1 MAGNWI
7 VLHLA
12 VAVAFVI
19 VLILRFRVDPT
30 LSLIFGSVYL
40 GLTGGLG
47 FAGTV
52 EAITTGFGELMAE
65 LGLLIGFGILLGSL
79 LLAIGALQGL
89 VHMLLRAAGR
99 RGFPYAFGVAL
110 CAIFPSVIPDIQF
123 ILGAPM
129 IQSAARRDEPRDLPR
144 MTVGMIAGSL
154 VGLVLVVPGLGT
166 VAIAGILGVPLGT
179 TLLYG
184 FIVGPLT
191 TVITIFVATRIVDR
205 IWRPATD
212 VLTEPSPEPDG
223 GGVMS
228 GGSAVTTAVAT
239 ERRQGVLL
247 PVLLTVFVPVAL
259 IVAGSIADAVTA
271 EPPSVLALISHPV
284 FALLAG
290 VLVAYVFAR
299 RRLASDVV
307 DGVMSDGFKR
317 AGNVL
322 LVTGAGGAF
331 GTTIAGTELADVVG
345 RWFSGVG
352 AGQASITVLVA
363 WVIAALAHLG
373 VGSISVAAITAA
385 GIVSPL
391 IGASDVS
398 HVVVAMAIAAGA
410 MFAVHINSNG
420 FWLIRSLLGLS
431 TRGALKAVTLVSSVA
446 SVVALAL
453 VLVVSFVV

>member
-30 LSLIFGSVYL
+30 LSLILGSIYL

-212 VLTEPSPEPDG
+212 VIEEPAPEPEDG
-223 GGVMS
+223 IPS
-228 GGSAVTTAVAT
+228 GGSAVATAVAT

-259 IVAGSIADAVTA
+259 IVAGSIADAATA
-271 EPPSVLALISHPV
+271 EPPAVLALISHPV

-352 AGQASITVLVA
+352 AGQASVIVLVA

-385 GIVSPL
+385 GIVTPL

-453 VLVVSFVV
+453 VLVVSVVV